1 MIAESYPFVVS
12 SNQTQYF
19 FQSEGSKGKILK
31 IVFFTHI
38 IDDLWNLGFG
48 DVDIKSG
55 DIDGSIVTNNQDVAK
70 VIGTVAKITH
80 AFFADFPERSIEI
93 KPIDERRG
101 RLYNYVFQKHFKDIY
116 PSFDVLGPINRT
128 EEPYNPN
135 SFYDSFKLKVKLK

>member
-19 FQSEGSKGKILK
+19 FHSEGRQGKILK
-31 IVFFTHI
+31 IVIFTHI

-55 DIDGSIVTNNQDVAK
+55 YIDGIIVTNNQDVAK
-70 VIGTVAKITH
+70 VIGTVAKIAH
-80 AFFADFPERSIEI
+80 AFFADFPDRSIEI
-93 KPIDERRG
+93 TPIDERRG
-101 RLYNYVFQKHFKDIY
+101 RLYNYVFQKHFKDIQ
-116 PSFDVLGPINRT
+116 PSFDVLGSINKV

-135 SFYDSFKLKVKLK
+135 NFYDTFKLKLK

>member
-31 IVFFTHI
+31 IVIFTHI

-48 DVDIKSG
+48 DVDVKSG
-55 DIDGSIVTNNQDVAK
+55 HIDGLIVTNNQDVAK

-93 KPIDERRG
+93 TPVDERRG
-101 RLYNYVFQKHFKDIY
+101 RLYNYVFQKHFKDIH
-116 PSFDVLGPINRT
+116 PSFDVLGSINKV

-135 SFYDSFKLKVKLK
+135 NFYDTFKLKLK